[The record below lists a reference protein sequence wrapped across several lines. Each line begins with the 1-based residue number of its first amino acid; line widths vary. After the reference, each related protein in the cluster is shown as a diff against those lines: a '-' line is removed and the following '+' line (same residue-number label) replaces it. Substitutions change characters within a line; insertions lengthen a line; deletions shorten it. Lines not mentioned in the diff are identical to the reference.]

1 VILAF
6 KLRLKGKI
14 MKHYFLFSLFK
25 NNERRCEGGEKYI
38 ESCMVRC
45 NSIITPNLKND
56 IYYQSVLS
64 IPAALS
70 CNYLTNYQISPLCK
84 RFKEKFYLFT
94 SKFIHHFNPQ
104 LTFFKNL
111 IKKGVLL

>member
-1 VILAF
+1 MILAF

-25 NNERRCEGGEKYI
+25 NSERRCEGEEKYI
-38 ESCMVRC
+38 NISVARC
-45 NSIITPNLKND
+45 IPIITPNLKND

-64 IPAALS
+64 IYTALS
-70 CNYLTNYQISPLCK
+70 CNYLFNYQISPLGK

-104 LTFFKNL
+104 QTFFKNL
-111 IKKGVLL
+111 IKKGVIL